1 MGKSSSIRAQPK
13 HKCSCC
19 GKIGHNIKQ
28 CPAPAA
34 KELILLRAAVKGFLD
49 GRPQKRFKGRLPV
62 KKNSGPADYRAA
74 AKKEYGTA
82 KNKPGNRQPHHV
94 ASTSVV
100 DNCQIESQSAFRELR
115 DFGFIHGMEKGC
127 MVCKSPLSDAEEYHY
142 EGKLYFRCTSWRCQ
156 KRHNVTD
163 FSIFRGTRL
172 SLVDLCR
179 VVTFY
184 SRSRLMEAPR
194 VADAQSQLKLARF
207 AVNHVY
213 EAMQAQEAKAGKSLC
228 QNTNLTRKMTG
239 DIEADAHGIRKLYI
253 SSKNRMFS
261 QEVAEATERFKRAK
275 PDEDVPKY
283 WQAHFR
289 VLGLKTRTFTGH
301 VQKRGGKIVIKTL
314 PFKLVPPGAS
324 PPVESKREILQSD
337 ILKHL
342 GDPKMIRMYSDG
354 AKAWESICTDM
365 KIKNFPVVHGKQQF
379 TRKLK
384 VLKKPAATLAGTQV
398 VDRWWQSLDR
408 FIPSSLN
415 NKDWNP
421 GALNDKLIRY
431 MHGFVWRYHLPV
443 DVDLKQEL
451 GKLR

>member
-1 MGKSSSIRAQPK
+1 MV
-13 HKCSCC
+13 
-19 GKIGHNIKQ
+19 GH
-28 CPAPAA
+28 
-34 KELILLRAAVKGFLD
+34 R
-49 GRPQKRFKGRLPV
+49 
-62 KKNSGPADYRAA
+62 
-74 AKKEYGTA
+74 
-82 KNKPGNRQPHHV
+82 
-94 ASTSVV
+94 
-100 DNCQIESQSAFRELR
+100 SA
-115 DFGFIHGMEKGC
+115 
-127 MVCKSPLSDAEEYHY
+127 
-142 EGKLYFRCTSWRCQ
+142 
-156 KRHNVTD
+156 
-163 FSIFRGTRL
+163 RGTRL

-194 VADAQSQLKLARF
+194 VADAQSQLKLARC

-213 EAMQAQEAKAGKSLC
+213 EAMQAHEAKAGKSLC

-253 SSKNRMFS
+253 SNKNRMFS
-261 QEVAEATERFKRAK
+261 QEAAEATERFKRAK

-289 VLGLKTRTFTGH
+289 VLGLKARTFTGH
-301 VQKRGGKIVIKTL
+301 VQKRGGKIVIKAL

-342 GDPKMIRMYSDG
+342 GDPKIIRMYSDG

-415 NKDWNP
+415 NKDWNS

-431 MHGFVWRYHLPV
+431 MHGFAWRYHLPV

>member
-34 KELILLRAAVKGFLD
+34 KELIHLRAAVKGFLD
-49 GRPQKRFKGRLPV
+49 GRPQNRFKGRLPV

-74 AKKEYGTA
+74 AKKEY
-82 KNKPGNRQPHHV
+82 
-94 ASTSVV
+94 
-100 DNCQIESQSAFRELR
+100 
-115 DFGFIHGMEKGC
+115 
-127 MVCKSPLSDAEEYHY
+127 
-142 EGKLYFRCTSWRCQ
+142 
-156 KRHNVTD
+156 
-163 FSIFRGTRL
+163 
-172 SLVDLCR
+172 
-179 VVTFY
+179 
-184 SRSRLMEAPR
+184 
-194 VADAQSQLKLARF
+194 
-207 AVNHVY
+207 
-213 EAMQAQEAKAGKSLC
+213 SLC

-253 SSKNRMFS
+253 SNKNRMFS

-289 VLGLKTRTFTGH
+289 VLGLKARTFTGH
-301 VQKRGGKIVIKTL
+301 VQKRGGKIVIKAL

-354 AKAWESICTDM
+354 AKAWESIYL
-365 KIKNFPVVHGKQQF
+365 HGYE
-379 TRKLK
+379 
-384 VLKKPAATLAGTQV
+384 
-398 VDRWWQSLDR
+398 D
-408 FIPSSLN
+408 
-415 NKDWNP
+415 
-421 GALNDKLIRY
+421 
-431 MHGFVWRYHLPV
+431 
-443 DVDLKQEL
+443 QEL
-451 GKLR
+451 PCGSW